1 MCFGNKGN
9 IFILSFTDFMDYV
22 IRQYTGLYREIVL
35 QIGLKVSHLSDL
47 STTW

>member
-1 MCFGNKGN
+1 MCVGNKE
-9 IFILSFTDFMDYV
+9 ITVMLSFTDFMDYV
-22 IRQYTGLYREIVL
+22 IGQYTGLYREIVL